1 MRELNV
7 DVKHLVKRMEAILQ
21 KLAEARIMSRYR
33 RIFKGKGLEFEDF
46 REYNEDDDA
55 SRIDWK
61 ASVRANKTLIK
72 RYKEERDLD
81 IYILFDVSSSMVFGS
96 TEKLKNEYAAEFVA
110 ALSHII
116 LFTGDKAGLFMFS
129 DSVIKKVLPA
139 NNQDQ
144 FYVILRNLLDPNN
157 YGGGCNLGKAIRE
170 IINFSKE
177 KGIMVIVSDFIG
189 LEKDWE
195 EGIKVAS
202 AKFDVMGV
210 MIHDP
215 RDEVL
220 PRNVGK
226 VLIKDP
232 FSKREIMV
240 DPDEI
245 ADKYE
250 KYALEQKLYVKR
262 VFTQYHAD
270 FLDLRTDKDF
280 VVPFLSILKRR
291 EAELA

>member
-1 MRELNV
+1 MALDRSNV
-7 DVKHLVKRMEAILQ
+7 NPG
-21 KLAEARIMSRYR
+21 YR
-33 RIFKGKGLEFEDF
+33 LGR
-46 REYNEDDDA
+46 
-55 SRIDWK
+55 
-61 ASVRANKTLIK
+61 
-72 RYKEERDLD
+72 
-81 IYILFDVSSSMVFGS
+81 LFAV
-96 TEKLKNEYAAEFVA
+96 
-110 ALSHII
+110 
-116 LFTGDKAGLFMFS
+116 
-129 DSVIKKVLPA
+129 
-139 NNQDQ
+139 
-144 FYVILRNLLDPNN
+144 
-157 YGGGCNLGKAIRE
+157 
-170 IINFSKE
+170 
-177 KGIMVIVSDFIG
+177 
-189 LEKDWE
+189 LEKIQE

-262 VFTQYHAD
+262 VFTRYHAD